1 MKTVLLAGGLG
12 TRLAEQ
18 TAVRPK
24 PMVEVGGTPILVHIM
39 RTYAAH
45 GFREFLVACGYKG
58 EMIKEYFT
66 NFAVKHSDW
75 HISLRT
81 GEKTRL
87 TNSAP
92 DWDVWAIDTG
102 QETMTGG
109 RIRRLRAVVGRN
121 TFLCTYGDGVS
132 DVDIARLVAF
142 HRSHGRLATV
152 TAVRP
157 PARFGSLDLDGG
169 QVRAFAEKPQV
180 GEGWINGGYFVF
192 EPGVFD
198 YLDDDATVLE
208 RDPLERLAR
217 DGELMAYQHHGFWH
231 PMDTLRDKELLD
243 RLWASGDFAVGEP
256 PLAGGCGDTT
266 PG

>member
-18 TAVRPK
+18 TTVRPK
-24 PMVEVGGTPILVHIM
+24 PMVEVGGSPILLHIM

-66 NFAVKHSDW
+66 DFATRHSDW
-75 HISLRT
+75 HINLRT

-87 TNSAP
+87 TNFAP
-92 DWDVWAIDTG
+92 DWDVWTVDTG

-109 RIRRLRAVVGRN
+109 RIRRLRTVIGRN

-132 DVDIARLVAF
+132 DVDVARLVAF

-157 PARFGSLDLDGG
+157 PARFGSLELDGE

-198 YLDDDATVLE
+198 YLDDDDTVLE
-208 RDPLERLAR
+208 REPLERLAR

-243 RLWASGDFAVGEP
+243 RLWASGDAPWARPVV
-256 PLAGGCGDTT
+256 AT
-266 PG
+266 PTVSISAA